1 MDENVKCKTQNAK
14 IIKAGLFF
22 LFFCILPLEFCI
34 SWCLGVLVVSPLW
47 APEGTLFAKY
57 TLAAALAQVYNNVM
71 STLREKPLTDRGRDL
86 PSVRQV
92 SVFTENRV
100 GALVELLGV
109 FDHTGVHIL
118 ALTVIQCFDC
128 AIVRFV
134 FSDTDKA
141 AKLLADKDLRFTICD
156 LVAVGMDTIDGGLTK
171 VSKALLSAEIDIHYC
186 YALLTGKGL
195 RGAVVI
201 HVDDPALATIVLT
214 EHSFP
219 LLDENDLR
227 E

>member
-1 MDENVKCKTQNAK
+1 
-14 IIKAGLFF
+14 
-22 LFFCILPLEFCI
+22 
-34 SWCLGVLVVSPLW
+34 
-47 APEGTLFAKY
+47 
-57 TLAAALAQVYNNVM
+57 M
-71 STLREKPLTDRGRDL
+71 STLREKPLTDRDRDT

-100 GALVELLGV
+100 GALTGLLGV

-141 AKLLADKDLRFTICD
+141 AKLLVGANFRFTICD
-156 LVAVGMDTIDGGLTK
+156 LVAVGMPTIDGGLSR

-201 HVDDPALATIVLT
+201 HVDDPALASTVLA
-214 EHSFP
+214 EKGFP